1 MINIFAHRTPTN
13 LRHAVPVNF
22 ADELSHETLLS
33 ERLRATLLAAAYA
46 LGMALALL
54 YPAYKAYLI
63 PFLPGDLPAD
73 RIAILMAVGAIYELV
88 IWAWWGL
95 TFRARR
101 HVPAFGRY
109 FNALVE
115 ISFVTALIVL
125 LADTLGPLYVLV
137 TPVALAY
144 MLVIVLSALRLDF
157 LLSAFTGTLAAIQ
170 YALLV
175 SYYLPQISDLSGAEP
190 AVFLPMHHAGKALI
204 LFASGLVTG
213 FVTLQI
219 RRRVVNTVDTL
230 AERDKVID
238 IFSQH
243 VSREIAD
250 QILVGE
256 AGEIKSEVRDVTV
269 MFIDIRDFSRFAH
282 GRDPK
287 AVVDYLNHFFDML
300 IEIIEAHDGVV
311 FKFMGDGILA
321 VFGAPFE
328 TANPRERA
336 VMAGGAIIKA
346 VGEQVRAAKLPPTR
360 VGIGIHCGR
369 AVTGLV
375 GSRTRKEYTVIGDV
389 VNLASRIEQLN
400 KMFGSQL
407 LVSKDVW
414 EATNGVYPGAM
425 PLGPVEVRGV
435 EQPVELWRL
444 V

>member
-137 TPVALAY
+137 TPVA
-144 MLVIVLSALRLDF
+144 
-157 LLSAFTGTLAAIQ
+157 LAAIQ

-369 AVTGLV
+369 AVTG
-375 GSRTRKEYTVIGDV
+375 
-389 VNLASRIEQLN
+389 Q
-400 KMFGSQL
+400 
-407 LVSKDVW
+407 
-414 EATNGVYPGAM
+414 
-425 PLGPVEVRGV
+425 
-435 EQPVELWRL
+435 
-444 V
+444 